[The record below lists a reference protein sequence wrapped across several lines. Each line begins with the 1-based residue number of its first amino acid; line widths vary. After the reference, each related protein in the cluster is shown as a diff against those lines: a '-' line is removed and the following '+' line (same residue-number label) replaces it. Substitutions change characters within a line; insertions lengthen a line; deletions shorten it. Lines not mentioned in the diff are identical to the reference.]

1 MRGEHGSRKVEALC
15 LTTETVMRNQP
26 IVITQA
32 DAVRLRALLAAR
44 RSSQR
49 DQEHL
54 HELEMELERA
64 RIAALDE
71 VPHSVITIHS
81 RVRVL
86 DLASGQRREL
96 TLVLPQES
104 AAASGRISVLA
115 PMGTA
120 LLGYRVGDEI
130 EWQMPGGLR
139 RMRIESVEP
148 ESIEGG

>member
-1 MRGEHGSRKVEALC
+1 
-15 LTTETVMRNQP
+15 MRNQP
-26 IVITQA
+26 IVITQT

-44 RSSQR
+44 RSSAR

-54 HELEMELERA
+54 HELAMELERA
-64 RIAALDE
+64 RIAAFDE

-86 DLASGQRREL
+86 DLASGKRREL

-104 AAASGRISVLA
+104 DAASGRISVLA

-120 LLGYRVGDEI
+120 LLGYRVGDEV
-130 EWQMPGGLR
+130 EWRMPGGLR
-139 RMRIESVEP
+139 RMRIESVEY
-148 ESIEGG
+148 ESE